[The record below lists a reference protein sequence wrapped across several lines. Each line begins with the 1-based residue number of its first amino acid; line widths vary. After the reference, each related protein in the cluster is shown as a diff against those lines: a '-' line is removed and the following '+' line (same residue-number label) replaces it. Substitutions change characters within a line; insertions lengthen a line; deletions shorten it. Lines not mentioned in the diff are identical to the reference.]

1 MKPRSC
7 IAAAF
12 ALALLGAGSVQ
23 AASNDWPEWVL
34 NTPPGETAGSDC
46 VPDSGNLPIDRNQAT
61 AKARLALA
69 QQIDVKIEAMD
80 ETYESRVREGKA
92 EKLVTS
98 FRSSSKQTVSLSL
111 QGAKLV
117 RSESVK
123 NRQGRFFCALVALPK
138 EAAEKLPGDVIRS
151 VGRGVDQETEA
162 LLLTK
167 FRQVA
172 AARAAPPGATTLN

>member
-7 IAAAF
+7 IAF
-12 ALALLGAGSVQ
+12 ALALLAAGPVLA
-23 AASNDWPEWVL
+23 AASKDWPEWVL
-34 NTPPGETAGSDC
+34 TPPAGETSGSDC
-46 VPDSGNLPIDRNQAT
+46 VPDSGNLPADRNQAT

-69 QQIDVKIEAMD
+69 QQIEVKIDAMD
-80 ETYESRVREGKA
+80 ETYETRVREGKA
-92 EKLVTS
+92 EKLVSS
-98 FRSSSKQTVSLSL
+98 FKSTSKQTVSLSL

-117 RSESVK
+117 RSENVK
-123 NRQGRFFCALVALPK
+123 NRQGKFFCALVALPK

-172 AARAAPPGATTLN
+172 AARAAPVGGVALN